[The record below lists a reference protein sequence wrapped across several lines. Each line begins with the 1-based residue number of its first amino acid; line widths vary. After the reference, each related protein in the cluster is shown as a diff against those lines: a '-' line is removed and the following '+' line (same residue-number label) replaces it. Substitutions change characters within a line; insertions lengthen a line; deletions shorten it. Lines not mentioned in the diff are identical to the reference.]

1 MKARAL
7 ALFFLALFLFLLP
20 LSLFPL
26 PPLGP
31 LGLPPLYLYLFAA
44 WGLVFLL
51 AYLLFRRP

>member
-20 LSLFPL
+20 LSLLPL

-31 LGLPPLYLYLFAA
+31 MGLPPLYLYLFGA
-44 WGLVFLL
+44 WGLVLLL
-51 AYLLFRRP
+51 AFFLFRRP